1 MFIDVL
7 PLFLSS
13 FHFSKAFNVFFFRF
27 EIGVLLFERLHSCP
41 RYWAM
46 ICAGLD
52 MITPVPIERWDN
64 ELYYDPDTSAPG
76 KMQLG

>member
-1 MFIDVL
+1 
-7 PLFLSS
+7 
-13 FHFSKAFNVFFFRF
+13 
-27 EIGVLLFERLHSCP
+27 
-41 RYWAM
+41 M

-76 KMQLG
+76 KMLLGSMVYAGFHKWRTPIAGWFISLKIPSIVDDLGVPL

>member
-1 MFIDVL
+1 
-7 PLFLSS
+7 
-13 FHFSKAFNVFFFRF
+13 
-27 EIGVLLFERLHSCP
+27 
-41 RYWAM
+41 M

-76 KMQLG
+76 KMSLAGLSWEGLTAVNHLVDWSSSILTVHRFRENAGAFSM